1 MIETIVSEYLQ
12 QRVKEKV
19 YMEVPEKPPERYVII
34 EKTGGSKENHICYRP
49 WQFSRQQKACTRR
62 LY

>member
-1 MIETIVSEYLQ
+1 MIETIVSKYLQ

-19 YMEVPEKPPERYVII
+19 YMEVPEKPPERSLKKLVDRKKII
-34 EKTGGSKENHICYRP
+34 SAIRP
-49 WQFSRQQKACTRR
+49 WHFSRQQKACSRR